1 VPRASVTTLDAWART
16 TGLDG
21 LDVVKLDIEGAEI
34 LALQGARETLKRLRP
49 RLLAI
54 EVKDVVMQRGP
65 GDEQAL
71 HALLAECGYAPA
83 GEAERHIAL
92 FRPA

>member
-1 VPRASVTTLDAWART
+1 M
-16 TGLDG
+16 
-21 LDVVKLDIEGAEI
+21 KLDFEGAEI
-34 LALQGARETLKRLRP
+34 LALRGARETLTRLRP

-54 EVKDVVMQRGP
+54 EVKDVVMARGP
-65 GDEQAL
+65 GDEAAL

-83 GEAERHIAL
+83 GEPERHIAL